1 MAGFDDEKDPL
12 PLSFGQNPDGTQSS
26 KRGIGSVWPD
36 KAIAAA
42 PGLDRAEP
50 FLTPALFKRRH
61 LFGIPLISPVTG
73 EKMEPRDL
81 KDYIQRGGN
90 QFELDTRVAIF
101 PVVKRWRLPF
111 DPSSYQQF
119 IYLEIPEKPVQQVLK
134 LAITSASYTNTG
146 KPNEQSRYPR
156 GHEIYTI
163 PNEWVEMGNASKGI
177 LNVNPINP
185 AFTAISTNSAIAAS
199 GSTLMSFIGQ
209 QGWVPAYWNVEAVI
223 GLGSMEGNVPS
234 IVNEAVGLR
243 ATILLLDNLIPQFR
257 FANQSLN
264 IDGAGQSVSDNMY
277 ALLQQKR
284 VDAEKDY
291 DKIVNKI
298 KAITSSRLFSSNL

>member
-12 PLSFGQNPDGTQSS
+12 PLSFGQNPDGTQGS
-26 KRGIGSVWPD
+26 KKGVGSVWPD

-61 LFGIPLISPVTG
+61 LFGIPLRSPVTQ
-73 EKMEPRDL
+73 ETIEVRDL

-119 IYLEIPEKPVQQVLK
+119 IYLEVPEKPVQQVLK
-134 LAITSASYTNTG
+134 LAIVSASYSNTG
-146 KPNEQSRYPR
+146 KTNEMSRYPR
-156 GHEIYTI
+156 GNEIYTI

-185 AFTAISTNSAIAAS
+185 AFSAISTNSAVAAS

-209 QGWVPAYWNVEAVI
+209 QGWVPAYWNVEAVV
-223 GLGSMEGNVPS
+223 GLGSMEGSVPS

-243 ATILLLDNLIPQFR
+243 ATMLILDNLIPQFR

-277 ALLQQKR
+277 SLLQQKR
-284 VDAEKDY
+284 ADAEKDY

-298 KAITSSRLFSSNL
+298 KAITSSRIFSSNL